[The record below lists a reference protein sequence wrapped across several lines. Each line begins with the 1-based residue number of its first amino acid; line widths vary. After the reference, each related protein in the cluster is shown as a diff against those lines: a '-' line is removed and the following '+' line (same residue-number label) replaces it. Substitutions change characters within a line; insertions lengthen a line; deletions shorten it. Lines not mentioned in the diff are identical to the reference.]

1 MSDSL
6 GFTHL
11 PPAQARRF
19 IPAQADFNDPE
30 QVQSLYRALLERP
43 CESTADLEQFLLH
56 RSELE
61 AALRQHGSVLYIRMT
76 AQTDDEARAAA
87 YRRFVEGVKP
97 VISGHTHQL
106 NVAYLNARDH
116 LGDHPAQY
124 AVYERRL
131 RADVTRFREE
141 NIALQTQESL
151 LNQEYQ
157 TLTGG
162 LSAQFEGEE
171 VTLSKLDA
179 LLYETDRSRREAAWR
194 AALECRYAI
203 HEPLDALFDDLLAVR
218 GRIALNAGFANYR
231 DYKFH
236 QYHRCDYTPDDCK
249 AFHEAAREILVPLQH
264 EIWQRRATEMKLHPL
279 RPWDL
284 IADPLGLPPLKP
296 YEDPGR
302 FIDAMRTL
310 FNRLDPDLGRQFG
323 DMLDL
328 GLLDFL
334 SRKGKAPGGYQC
346 TLDEA
351 RKPFIFMNA
360 AGSDSDVRTLL
371 HEAGHAFHALACADQ
386 PIIDYR
392 HAPMEFCEV
401 ASMSMELLGAQELG
415 LIYEPDA
422 LRRRQR
428 HSVEMIVQLL
438 LSIAVND
445 AFQHWIYEN
454 PGHSRDARAA
464 KWVELQQAFGHEMLD
479 WSGFEGARGHGWQR
493 VLHFFQVPLYYI
505 EYGIA
510 QLGALGIRQRAD
522 KDFPAA
528 LHDYKQALALGGS
541 LPLPQLFRAAGL
553 TFDFSRPAVIRAAEV
568 LRDEWTRSLP
578 ANTAR

>member
-1 MSDSL
+1 MNDTLDFSR
-6 GFTHL
+6 L
-11 PPAQARRF
+11 PPAEERRF

-30 QVQSLYRALLERP
+30 LVKHLYRELLQSPLDRAE
-43 CESTADLEQFLLH
+43 DLDLFLQH

-61 AALRQHGSVLYIRMT
+61 AALRQHGAVLYIRMT
-76 AQTDDEARAAA
+76 AQTDDDARATA
-87 YRRFVEGVKP
+87 YRQFVEKVKP
-97 VISGHTHQL
+97 VISECAHQL
-106 NVAYLNARDH
+106 DVAYMKARDH
-116 LGDHPAQY
+116 LGDHPARY

-141 NIALQTQESL
+141 NIPLQTKESL
-151 LNQEYQ
+151 LIQEYQ

-162 LSAQFEGEE
+162 LSARFDGEE

-179 LLYETDRSRREAAWR
+179 LLYETDRSRRETAWR
-194 AALECRYAI
+194 TALECRYDI
-203 HEPLDALFDDLLAVR
+203 HQQLDEIFDQLLAVR
-218 GRIALNAGFANYR
+218 ERIADNAGFANYR

-236 QYHRCDYTPDDCK
+236 QYHRFDYTPDDCK
-249 AFHEAAREILVPLQH
+249 AFHQAAREILVPLQH
-264 EIWQRRATEMKLHPL
+264 EIWRRRAKEMDLHPL

-284 IADPLGLPPLKP
+284 VADPLGLPPLKP
-296 YEDPGR
+296 YEDPAR
-302 FIDAMRTL
+302 FLDTMRTL
-310 FNRLDPDLGRQFG
+310 FNHLDPDLGRQFS

-360 AGSDSDVRTLL
+360 AGSDTDLRTLL
-371 HEAGHAFHALACADQ
+371 HEAGHAFHALACANQ
-386 PIIDYR
+386 PIISYR

-401 ASMSMELLGAQELG
+401 ASMGMELLGVRELG
-415 LIYEPDA
+415 LIYERDT

-428 HSVEMIVQLL
+428 HAVEIIVQLL

-445 AFQHWIYEN
+445 AFQHWIYET
-454 PGHSRDARAA
+454 PGHTREERAA
-464 KWVELQQAFGHEMLD
+464 KWVDLQQTFGHEVID
-479 WSGFEGARGHGWQR
+479 WSGFEYARGHGWQR

-510 QLGALGIRQRAD
+510 QLGALELRQRAD
-522 KDFPAA
+522 NDFAAA
-528 LHDYKQALALGGS
+528 LRDYKQALTLGGS

-553 TFDFSRPAVIRAAEV
+553 TFDFSRQTVTRSAGY
-568 LRDEWTRSLP
+568 LRDQWIRNL
-578 ANTAR
+578 